1 MGYISLE
8 PVTINK
14 LVCNHPKVKYIWEYG
29 GLAGIPSSKTPKR
42 YIGIILKEND
52 GKIER
57 VEFEDEGDGKAIEDA
72 EKFLSE
78 LK

>member
-8 PVTINK
+8 PVTIQK
-14 LVCNHPKVKYIWEYG
+14 LVCNHPKIKKIWEYG
-29 GLAGIPSSKTPKR
+29 GSSR
-42 YIGIILKEND
+42 ILNND
-52 GKIER
+52 FRRFLHLQLDNDSIET
-57 VEFEDEGDGKAIEDA
+57 FEDGGEGKAIEDA